1 MNYSAALIFCLML
14 LPSFARGQDWVVP
27 DDRKGRLSTFPFTDE
42 TRKEG
47 ERFYKINCQSCHG
60 DPGKGNYI
68 ALVPAPGDPATEKIQ
83 RNSDGEIFYKLTVGR
98 GQMPSFR
105 SVLSTDEI
113 WKVVSYLRSFNSSY
127 VQRVMQVITSTAYPG
142 AMISMRMAYDATERI
157 VSVIATATS
166 ESGSVPVTGAGV
178 QLLAD
183 RYFGKMVVDEE
194 KMTDNNGLAVFN
206 VQEGLPGDTAGNIRF
221 SAKFTDEDSFGTASM
236 DTVLK
241 AGAVT
246 IPVSLT
252 AKRAMWNTVRKAPV
266 WIILAYGLGVLAVWG
281 FIILVMLKLRD
292 IFTVG
297 TVLSERLKGSDAGID
312 TTKQQQ
318 I

>member
-1 MNYSAALIFCLML
+1 MRYTAGVIICLML
-14 LPSFARGQDWVVP
+14 LPSFVRGQEWVVP

-47 ERFYKINCQSCHG
+47 ERFYRINCQSCHG
-60 DPGKGNYI
+60 DPGKNNYI
-68 ALVPAPGDPATEKIQ
+68 ALVPPPGDPATEKIQ
-83 RNSDGEIFYKLTVGR
+83 RNSDGEIFYKLSVGR

-105 SVLSTDEI
+105 SVLTTDEI

-142 AMISMRMAYDATERI
+142 AMISMRMAYDASQRI
-157 VSVIATATS
+157 VSVIASATS
-166 ESGSVPVTGAGV
+166 ESGSVPVTGAEV
-178 QLLAD
+178 RLLAE
-183 RYFGKMVVDEE
+183 RYFGKMVIDEE
-194 KMTDNNGLAVFN
+194 KVTDSNGAVLFA
-206 VQEGLPGDTAGNIRF
+206 VPAGLPGDTAGNISF
-221 SAKFTDEDSFGTASM
+221 SAKFTDEESFGTASM
-236 DTVLK
+236 DTVLQ
-241 AGAVT
+241 AGTVT

-252 AKRAMWNTVRKAPV
+252 EKRAMWNTVRKAPI
-266 WIILAYGLGVLAVWG
+266 WIILAYGLGVIAVWG

-297 TVLSERLKGSDAGID
+297 TVLSEGLKGSNASTE
-312 TTKQQQ
+312 TTKQPQ